1 MIPAHIIK
9 KIRQIHIKSKKTVN
23 TVMAGQ
29 YRSVFRGAGI
39 EFEEV
44 REYAPGDDVKSID
57 WNVSARTGKVFVK
70 RYREERESIVML
82 LIDMSASLA
91 FGTRFGRKLEKI
103 AELASVL
110 AFNAVKNNDKIGVI
124 FFTDRVEK
132 YIPPKKGSSHVWRVI
147 QEIFTVVPQGR
158 GTDIGAA
165 LDFMCRISKKRS
177 FAFILSDFL
186 SAASS
191 ENPAKDYEKSL
202 KILGR
207 RHEVVGLRVYD
218 EGAFH
223 LPASGIVAIR
233 DFETFETRMVDAGNQ
248 KTKDWFFKMKTQVHG
263 DTDALFSRARTDLVD
278 VKTSESVST
287 VLTRYFRLRERRM
300 G

>member
-1 MIPAHIIK
+1 MIPTHIIK
-9 KIRQIHIKSKKTVN
+9 KIKQIHFKSRRTVN

-29 YRSVFRGAGI
+29 YRSVFRGVGI

-44 REYAPGDDVKSID
+44 REYTPGDDVKSID

-70 RYREERESIVML
+70 QYREERESIVML

-91 FGTRFGRKLEKI
+91 FGTRFGRKLEKT

-110 AFNAVKNNDKIGVI
+110 AFNAVKNNDKVGVI
-124 FFTDRVEK
+124 FFTDQVEK
-132 YIPPKKGSSHVWRVI
+132 YIPPKKGASHVWRVI
-147 QEIFTVVPQGR
+147 KEIFTFVPQGH
-158 GTDIGAA
+158 GTDIKVA
-165 LDFMCRISKKRS
+165 LDFMSRISKKKS
-177 FAFILSDFL
+177 FAFIISDFL
-186 SAASS
+186 TGT
-191 ENPAKDYEKSL
+191 YEKNL

-223 LPASGIVAIR
+223 LPESGIVGIM
-233 DFETFETRMVDAGNQ
+233 DFETRDTRLVDAGNK
-248 KTKDWFFKMKTQVHG
+248 KTRSWFFDTKTAIHRETG
-263 DTDALFSRARTDLVD
+263 DLFSRARMDLVD
-278 VKTSESVST
+278 IKTSDSVSQI
-287 VLTRYFRLRERRM
+287 LTRYFRLRERRQ

>member
-1 MIPAHIIK
+1 MIPADIIK
-9 KIRQIHIKSKKTVN
+9 KIRQIHIRSKKTVN

-44 REYAPGDDVKSID
+44 REYTPGDDVKSID

-70 RYREERESIVML
+70 QYREERESIVIL

-91 FGTRFGRKLEKI
+91 FGTRFGRKLEKT

-110 AFNAVKNNDKIGVI
+110 AFNAVKNNDKVGVI
-124 FFTDRVEK
+124 FFTDQVEK

-147 QEIFTVVPQGR
+147 KEIFTFVPQGR
-158 GTDIGAA
+158 GTDIKTA
-165 LDFMCRISKKRS
+165 LDFMSRISKKRS

-186 SAASS
+186 TGS
-191 ENPAKDYEKSL
+191 YEKNL

-223 LPASGIVAIR
+223 LPESGIVGIM
-233 DFETFETRMVDAGNQ
+233 DFETRHTRLVDAGHKKSRAWYFDT
-248 KTKDWFFKMKTQVHG
+248 KTAIHRETED
-263 DTDALFSRARTDLVD
+263 LFSRARMDLVD
-278 VKTSESVST
+278 IKTSDSVSQ
-287 VLTRYFRLRERRM
+287 VLTRYFRLRERRQ

>member
-1 MIPAHIIK
+1 M
-9 KIRQIHIKSKKTVN
+9 N

-70 RYREERESIVML
+70 KYREERESIVML
-82 LIDMSASLA
+82 LVDMSASLA
-91 FGTRFGRKLEKI
+91 FGTQFGRKLEKT

-110 AFNAVKNNDKIGVI
+110 AFNAVKNNDKVGVI

-147 QEIFTVVPQGR
+147 KEIFTFIPAGR
-158 GTDIGAA
+158 GTDIKTA
-165 LDFMCRISKKRS
+165 LDFMSRISKKRS
-177 FAFILSDFL
+177 FAFIISDFL
-186 SAASS
+186 TGS
-191 ENPAKDYEKSL
+191 YEKNL

-223 LPASGIVAIR
+223 LPESGIVGIM
-233 DFETFETRMVDAGNQ
+233 DFETRDTRLVDATNK
-248 KTKDWFFKMKTQVHG
+248 KTRSWFFNTKTAIHRQTA
-263 DTDALFSRARTDLVD
+263 DLFSRARMDLVD
-278 VKTSESVST
+278 IKTSDSISQ
-287 VLTRYFRLRERRM
+287 VLTRYFRLRERRQ
-300 G
+300 

>member
-9 KIRQIHIKSKKTVN
+9 KIRQIHIKSRKTVN

-82 LIDMSASLA
+82 LVDMSASLA
-91 FGTRFGRKLEKI
+91 FGTRSGRKLEKT

-110 AFNAVKNNDKIGVI
+110 AFNAVKNNDKVGVI

-132 YIPPKKGSSHVWRVI
+132 YIPPKKGSAHVWRVI
-147 QEIFTVVPQGR
+147 KEIFTFVPQGR
-158 GTDIGAA
+158 GTDIRAA
-165 LDFMCRISKKRS
+165 LDFMSRISKKRS

-186 SAASS
+186 SQ
-191 ENPAKDYEKSL
+191 DYEKSL

-218 EGAFH
+218 EGAFD
-223 LPASGIVAIR
+223 LPGEGIVAIR
-233 DFETFETRMVDAGNQ
+233 DFETLDARLVDAGDK
-248 KTKDWFFKMKTQVHG
+248 KTREWFCKMKEAVHSK
-263 DTDALFSRARTDLVD
+263 TEALFSRASTDLVD
-278 VKTSESVST
+278 VKTSDAVST

-300 G
+300 

>member
-9 KIRQIHIKSKKTVN
+9 KIKQIHIKSRKTVN

-44 REYAPGDDVKSID
+44 REYTPGDDVKSID

-70 RYREERESIVML
+70 QYREERESIVML

-91 FGTRFGRKLEKI
+91 FGTQFGRKLEKT

-110 AFNAVKNNDKIGVI
+110 AFNAVKNNDKVGVI
-124 FFTDRVEK
+124 FFTDQVEK

-147 QEIFTVVPQGR
+147 KEIFTFVPQGS
-158 GTDIGAA
+158 GTDIKKA
-165 LDFMCRISKKRS
+165 LDFMYKISKKRS

-186 SAASS
+186 TGTDKAGA
-191 ENPAKDYEKSL
+191 YEKNL

-223 LPASGIVAIR
+223 LPESGIVGIM
-233 DFETFETRMVDAGNQ
+233 DFETLHTRMVDAGNK
-248 KTKDWFFKMKTQVHG
+248 KTRSWFFDTKTAIHG
-263 DTDALFSRARTDLVD
+263 ETADLFSRARMDLVD
-278 VKTSESVST
+278 IKTSDSVSQ
-287 VLTRYFRLRERRM
+287 VLTRYFRLRERRQ

>member
-9 KIRQIHIKSKKTVN
+9 KIKQIHIKSKRTVN

-44 REYAPGDDVKSID
+44 REYTPGDDVKSID

-70 RYREERESIVML
+70 KYREERESIVML

-91 FGTRFGRKLEKI
+91 FGTRFGRKLEKT

-110 AFNAVKNNDKIGVI
+110 AFNAVKNNDKVGVI

-132 YIPPKKGSSHVWRVI
+132 YIPPKKGSSHIWRVI
-147 QEIFTVVPQGR
+147 KEIFTFMPEGR
-158 GTDIGAA
+158 GTDIQTA
-165 LDFMCRISKKRS
+165 LDFMFRISKKRS
-177 FAFILSDFL
+177 FAFIISDFL
-186 SAASS
+186 TGS
-191 ENPAKDYEKSL
+191 YEKNL

-223 LPASGIVAIR
+223 LPESGIVGIM
-233 DFETFETRMVDAGNQ
+233 DFETRQTRLVDAGHK
-248 KTKDWFFKMKTQVHG
+248 KTRAWFFDTRTSIHKKTA
-263 DTDALFSRARTDLVD
+263 DLFSRSRMDLVD
-278 VKTSESVST
+278 IKTSDSVSQ
-287 VLTRYFRLRERRM
+287 VMTRYFKLRERRQ

>member
-9 KIRQIHIKSKKTVN
+9 KIKQIHIKSRRTVN

-44 REYAPGDDVKSID
+44 REYTPGDDVKSID

-70 RYREERESIVML
+70 QYREERESIVML

-91 FGTRFGRKLEKI
+91 FGTRFGRKLEKT

-110 AFNAVKNNDKIGVI
+110 AFNAVKNNDKVGVI
-124 FFTDRVEK
+124 FFTDQVEK

-147 QEIFTVVPQGR
+147 KEIFTFVPQGR
-158 GTDIGAA
+158 GTNIKMA
-165 LDFMCRISKKRS
+165 LDFMSKISKKRS
-177 FAFILSDFL
+177 FAFIVSDFL
-186 SAASS
+186 THT
-191 ENPAKDYEKSL
+191 YEKNL

-223 LPASGIVAIR
+223 LPESGIVGIM
-233 DFETFETRMVDAGNQ
+233 DFETRETRMVDAGHK
-248 KTKDWFFKMKTQVHG
+248 KTRTWFFDTKTAIHRETE
-263 DTDALFSRARTDLVD
+263 DLFSRARMDLVD
-278 VKTSESVST
+278 IKTSDSVSQ
-287 VLTRYFRLRERRM
+287 VLSRYFRLRERRQ

>member
-9 KIRQIHIKSKKTVN
+9 KIRQIHIKSRRTVN

-44 REYAPGDDVKSID
+44 REYTPGDDVKSID

-70 RYREERESIVML
+70 KYREERESIVIL

-91 FGTRFGRKLEKI
+91 FGTQFGRKLEKT

-110 AFNAVKNNDKIGVI
+110 AFNAVKNNDKVGVI
-124 FFTDRVEK
+124 FFTDQVEK

-147 QEIFTVVPQGR
+147 KEIFTFTPKGR
-158 GTDIGAA
+158 GTDIKTA
-165 LDFMCRISKKRS
+165 LDFMSRISKKRS
-177 FAFILSDFL
+177 FAFIVSDFL
-186 SAASS
+186 TGS
-191 ENPAKDYEKSL
+191 YEKNL

-223 LPASGIVAIR
+223 LPESGIVGVM
-233 DFETFETRMVDAGNQ
+233 DFETRETRLVDAGDQ
-248 KTKDWFFKMKTQVHG
+248 KTRSWFFDTKTALHKETC
-263 DTDALFSRARTDLVD
+263 DLFSRAGMDLID
-278 VKTSESVST
+278 IKTSDSVSR
-287 VLTRYFRLRERRM
+287 VLTRYFRLRERRLS
-300 G
+300 